1 MLKPVAVVELVWQD
15 VTGSTAVTTLYQPS
29 SLTYADIDAFATAAA
44 SILASLTD
52 CVLIKQR
59 IKYISVADILVAV
72 AGGSP
77 ITRTGIFFF
86 STGTSTPDSLVSI
99 PGIKDSIL
107 VTDGPME
114 GVGIDLSNPDVIT
127 FADLVSVNP
136 ICSPFGDDFV
146 SLFAAYL
153 QSRV

>member
-1 MLKPVAVVELVWQD
+1 MLRPNAVVELVWRD
-15 VTGSTAVTTLYQPS
+15 ETGSRAVTQLNAQS
-29 SLTYADIDAFATAAA
+29 SATYAEIDASATALA

-52 CVLIKQR
+52 AVLVEQR
-59 IKYISVADILVAV
+59 VRYKSAFETTSL
-72 AGGSP
+72 AGGDTP

-86 STGTSTPDSLVSI
+86 STGSSTPDSLISVPS
-99 PGIKDSIL
+99 IKDSIL

-114 GVGIDLSNPDVIT
+114 GVGIDLSNADVIA
-127 FADLVSVNP
+127 FGDAVVSNGF
-136 ICSPFGDDFV
+136 SNPFGDVFD